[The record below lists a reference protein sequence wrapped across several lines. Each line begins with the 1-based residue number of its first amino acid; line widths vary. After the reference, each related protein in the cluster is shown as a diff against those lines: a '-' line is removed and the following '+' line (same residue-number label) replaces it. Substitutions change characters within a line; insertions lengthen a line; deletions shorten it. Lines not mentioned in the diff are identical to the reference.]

1 MRIKRYSD
9 IEPVNE
15 EILGK
20 IVNFFKNMWNKAI
33 QELEKLGND
42 PNDVKDYIAEN
53 WDFDFSIDFDDDY
66 LDFDF

>member
-1 MRIKRYSD
+1 MRIKRYSE
-9 IEPVNE
+9 IEPINE

-42 PNDVKDYIAEN
+42 PNDVKDYILKN
-53 WDFDFSIDFDDDY
+53 TLNTKDDTNVFY
-66 LDFDF
+66 WIS